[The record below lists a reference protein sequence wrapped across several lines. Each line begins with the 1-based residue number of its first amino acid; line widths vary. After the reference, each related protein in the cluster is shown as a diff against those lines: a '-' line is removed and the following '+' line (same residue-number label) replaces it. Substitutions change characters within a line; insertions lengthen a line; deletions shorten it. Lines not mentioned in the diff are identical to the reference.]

1 MRDVERACPIRIRSM
16 LTDNGE
22 AFTDCPFGL
31 SKRAATGRHE
41 FDILCST
48 LGIEQRLIHQDR
60 RKPTEWSSG
69 STAASRTC
77 YKATIFDQAKSW
89 GQRSIADACLYNQQ
103 LPQLALGGK
112 TPLQVMKHW
121 CKIKLKLFK
130 TQP

>member
-1 MRDVERACPIRIRSM
+1 MCDVEHACPIRIRSM

-31 SKRAATGRHE
+31 SKRAA
-41 FDILCST
+41 
-48 LGIEQRLIHQDR
+48 
-60 RKPTEWSSG
+60 TEWSSG

-112 TPLQVMKHW
+112 TPLQVIKHW